1 MFPLSFCVY
10 KDLYTCVEDTAQ
22 QSYIPQ
28 QGHLRYT
35 QSVFRQTSLHLTA
48 KKNISMMPSTL
59 DSLSTPK
66 EGQAYHIKV
75 IYNRGLVRLVRPKG

>member
-35 QSVFRQTSLHLTA
+35 QSFFRQTSLHLTA
-48 KKNISMMPSTL
+48 KKKHQYDAIHTGQFVHTQGRT
-59 DSLSTPK
+59 SLPHQSDL
-66 EGQAYHIKV
+66 Q
-75 IYNRGLVRLVRPKG
+75 